1 MAECSAFPVKCCQF
15 RLRLE
20 SQIKWTCF
28 SCLETSQDF
37 QAIWCHIASSVGQM
51 IYSTVLVSFSFF
63 LSTWVA
69 QDFFKYTA
77 WSDFFNEMMAGL
89 FSSPWS
95 LCQENAIPAV
105 QRAVLWFLFPYFL
118 NALLGWTKSF
128 QKLLWECLGKCVLG
142 FCLPNVCC

>member
-1 MAECSAFPVKCCQF
+1 MLCFPCEMLSVQAEAGISNKMNLFFLPGNISGLPSNLVSYCQQCW
-15 RLRLE
+15 E
-20 SQIKWTCF
+20 
-28 SCLETSQDF
+28 
-37 QAIWCHIASSVGQM
+37 M

-69 QDFFKYTA
+69 QDVFKYTA

-118 NALLGWTKSF
+118 NALLGQTKSF

-142 FCLPNVCC
+142 FCLPNVCH